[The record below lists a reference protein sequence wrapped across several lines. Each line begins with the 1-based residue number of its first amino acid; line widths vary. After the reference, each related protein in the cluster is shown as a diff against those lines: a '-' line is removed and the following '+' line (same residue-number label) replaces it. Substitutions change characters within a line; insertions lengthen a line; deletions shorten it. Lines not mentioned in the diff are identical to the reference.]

1 MIAKL
6 LKALNVSKTYCCF
19 TALFFCVLGFSNISM
34 TKRCEFLHLSNS
46 DGLSQNSVYRVLQ
59 DRKGFIWFSTENG
72 LNRYDGYRF
81 KVFSKDPSDPNS
93 LAGSFTWHLSE
104 DSKGRIWIGTF
115 GTGFSKMNPK
125 THRFVNYIDRSN
137 RNMRFQLNTIWA
149 ITETF
154 DDRFWLGTFGG
165 GMKLFDAKKG
175 KIIHRYTKH
184 SGKKNSL
191 PGNDVRSIL
200 AEKNGT
206 LWLGTF
212 DGGLA
217 HFNIK
222 NNVFKQFPKSPKRII
237 SLLKD
242 SLHQCIWI
250 ATDGNGLWK
259 FDLKTNHFSSCASF
273 AGKSVRALLPDPKN
287 KDKLWVGTWRDGLAH
302 YNFKKDKA
310 DFYLHDPLD
319 PTSISDNLI
328 ISLTIDRS
336 GLLWVGTFNGGV
348 NILNPLIN
356 RFRVFSHNGLEK
368 NGLSPNVVYGIAE
381 TDQFLW
387 TGTNG
392 GGLISWNRKN
402 NSYTDYTTTNP
413 DKNRRL
419 VSNVVYSLLKDGDS
433 ALWIGTGKGLQRL
446 DRKTGK
452 LNLFT
457 ENPKRKGSISLNQVV
472 SGLRDQKGRLW
483 FGTFGGGLNR
493 YDEKTGLFTHYK
505 NDPHHKNSLSDNTI
519 FCLFE
524 DSKFNFWVGTD
535 LEGLNLMDR
544 SKGTFKRMIHPQLGS
559 GQHIYSM
566 TEDRQKNLWVATT
579 SGLVRMTPHGNGDY
593 DITGFTL
600 KDGIPDLFISA
611 VVADPREGVW
621 ISSTKG
627 ISRIIPKKYPSGI
640 SVRNYGLEDGLPN
653 LEFMSSSSHQGQS
666 ETIYFGSTAGC
677 VGFRP
682 KELHNRT
689 TQPPIV
695 ITGLKIFNKSVE
707 LIPGKQ
713 RNPERV
719 VELGENYVI
728 GQDITSLKHLELNY
742 DQEMLFFEFAALD
755 YLFPK
760 SHKFAY
766 KMEGFDPK
774 WNYSGANPN
783 ATYTNLDPGEY
794 VFRVKGTNNDGIW
807 SRNEAKIHIVILPP
821 WWETWFFRI
830 SAALVLLLTGILIIR
845 KRIRSLQL
853 KNMRLEQKVA
863 ERTAEIN
870 QRNAELVQKT
880 NELSAT
886 NRKLV
891 QLERFKDQMTVMI
904 VHDLKNPLNGIVNL
918 SDKISVE
925 NNRSLIRNSARKM
938 LYLVMNILDIQRL
951 KDNKITLNLQT
962 VPLNKLLTEAID
974 YLHIASVNKNIRVV
988 LSPTENYDVSCDE
1001 ELISRVVINLL
1012 SNAIQYSPENSE
1024 VLIHSRFM
1032 NGKIEIAI
1040 RDNGSGMSEDIL
1052 HRLMEQES
1060 VSDVQNRMSTGIG
1073 LQYCFLVLA
1082 AHQTNLNIVSAPGK
1096 GTTVSFLLPAK
1107 GINPSEWIT
1116 DPEIVENKRTLTEK
1130 EKEIMKPFLDRLR
1143 VCEVY
1148 EGSRI
1153 LLILSEE
1160 IPDAPDWVND
1170 WKNDVRQAVFATNE
1184 LAYNQLIEQLYE

>member
-1 MIAKL
+1 MLVKP
-6 LKALNVSKTYCCF
+6 LKTLNVSKIYCCF
-19 TALFFCVLGFSNISM
+19 ITLFFSVLGFSNGSQI
-34 TKRCEFLHLSNS
+34 KRCEFLHLSNS

-59 DRKGFIWFSTENG
+59 DRKGFIWLSTENG
-72 LNRYDGYRF
+72 LNRYDGYYF
-81 KVFSKDPSDPNS
+81 KVFSKDPSNPNS

-115 GTGFSKMNPK
+115 GAGFSKMNPK

-137 RNMRFQLNTIWA
+137 KNMRFQLNTIWA
-149 ITETF
+149 ITETS
-154 DDRFWLGTFGG
+154 DDCFWLGTFGG

-175 KIIHRYTKH
+175 KIIRRYVRR
-184 SGKKNSL
+184 SEDKNGL

-200 AEKNGT
+200 AEKNET

-217 HFNIK
+217 GFNIK
-222 NNVFKQFPKSPKRII
+222 TGVFKQFPKSPKRII
-237 SLLKD
+237 CLLKD
-242 SLHQCIWI
+242 ALHHCIWI
-250 ATDGNGLWK
+250 GTDGNGLWK
-259 FDLKTNHFSSCASF
+259 FDLKTNRFSSCGAFS
-273 AGKSVRALLPDPKN
+273 GKSVRAFLPDPKN
-287 KDKLWVGTWRDGLAH
+287 KDKLWVGTWREGLAH
-302 YNFKKDKA
+302 YDFKKDKA
-310 DFYLHDPLD
+310 EFYLHDPLD
-319 PTSISDNLI
+319 PASISDNLI

-356 RFRVFSHNGLEK
+356 RFRVFRRNNLTNNGS
-368 NGLSPNVVYGIAE
+368 SPNVIYGIAE
-381 TDQFLW
+381 TGNVLW

-392 GGLISWNRKN
+392 GGLISWNRKK

-413 DKNRRL
+413 VKNRRI
-419 VSNVVYSLLKDGDS
+419 VNNVVFSLLKDGDS

-452 LNLFT
+452 LKLFA

-472 SGLRDQKGRLW
+472 SALRDKKGRLW
-483 FGTFGGGLNR
+483 FGTFGGGLNQ

-505 NDPHHKNSLSDNTI
+505 NEPHRKNSLSDNTI

-524 DSKFNFWVGTD
+524 DSKSNFWVGTD

-544 SKGTFKRMIHPQLGS
+544 SRGTFKRMIHPKLGS

-566 TEDRQKNLWVATT
+566 DEDRQKNLWVATT
-579 SGLVRMTPHGNGDY
+579 NGLVRMTPRGNGDY

-600 KDGIPDLFISA
+600 KDGIPDLYVSA
-611 VVADPREGVW
+611 VVADPNEGVW

-627 ISRIIPKKYPSGI
+627 ISRIIPKKHSTGI
-640 SVRNYGLEDGLPN
+640 FVRNYGLQDGLPN
-653 LEFMSSSSHQGQS
+653 LEFMSSSSHRGKSQ
-666 ETIYFGSTAGC
+666 TIYFGSADGC

-689 TQPPIV
+689 TQPVVV

-713 RNPERV
+713 RNPERI
-719 VELGENYVI
+719 VELGEDFVI
-728 GQDITSLKHLELNY
+728 GQDISSLKRLELNY

-766 KMEGFDPK
+766 KMEGFDSK
-774 WNYSGANPN
+774 WNYSGTNPN

-807 SRNEAKIHIVILPP
+807 SRHEAKIYLVIVPP
-821 WWETWFFRI
+821 WWETWLFRI
-830 SAALVLLLTGILIIR
+830 SAAFVLLLTGILIVR

-853 KNMRLEQKVA
+853 KNIRLEQKVA

-870 QRNAELVQKT
+870 KRNAELVQKT
-880 NELSAT
+880 DELSET

-891 QLERFKDQMTVMI
+891 QLERFKEQMTVMI

-918 SDKISVE
+918 ADKASVG

-951 KDNKITLNLQT
+951 KDNKITLNRRT
-962 VPLNKLLTEAID
+962 VLLNKLLSEAID
-974 YLHIASVNKNIRVV
+974 YLHIAAVNKNIRII
-988 LSPTENYDVSCDE
+988 LSPNENYEVSCDE

-1024 VLIHSRFM
+1024 VFIHTRFV
-1032 NGKIEIAI
+1032 NGEIEITI
-1040 RDNGSGMSEDIL
+1040 HDNGAGMSENTL
-1052 HRLMEQES
+1052 QRLMEQES
-1060 VSDVQNRMSTGIG
+1060 VSDAKNVMSTGIG

-1082 AHQTNLNIVSAPGK
+1082 AHQTNLHIVSAPGK
-1096 GTTVSFLLPAK
+1096 GTTVSFSLIAK
-1107 GINPSEWIT
+1107 GINTTEFMAASEAVKI
-1116 DPEIVENKRTLTEK
+1116 KRKLTGNEK
-1130 EKEIMKPFLDRLR
+1130 EAMKPFVERLR
-1143 VCEVY
+1143 NCEVY

-1153 LLILSEE
+1153 LAILNEE
-1160 IPDAPDWVND
+1160 ILGAPHWIND
-1170 WKNDVRQAVFATNE
+1170 WKNDIRQAVFATNE
-1184 LAYNQLIEQLYE
+1184 RAYNQLIDQLNE

>member
-1 MIAKL
+1 MIARP
-6 LKALNVSKTYCCF
+6 LKALNVSKIYCCF
-19 TALFFCVLGFSNISM
+19 TALFFYALGFSNDSQI
-34 TKRCEFLHLSNS
+34 KRCEFLHLSNS

-59 DRKGFIWFSTENG
+59 DRKGFIWLSTENG
-72 LNRYDGYRF
+72 LNRYDGYQF
-81 KVFSKDPSDPNS
+81 KVFSKDPSNPNS

-115 GTGFSKMNPK
+115 GAGFSKMNPK

-137 RNMRFQLNTIWA
+137 KNMRFQLNTIWA
-149 ITETF
+149 ITETS

-175 KIIHRYTKH
+175 KIIRRYTKR
-184 SGKKNSL
+184 SATKKGL

-200 AEKNGT
+200 AEKNGR

-217 HFNIK
+217 RFNIK
-222 NNVFKQFPKSPKRII
+222 TGVFKQFPKSPKRII
-237 SLLKD
+237 CLLKD

-250 ATDGNGLWK
+250 ATDGNGLWR
-259 FDLKTNHFSSCASF
+259 FDLKTNRFSSCAAFS
-273 AGKSVRALLPDPKN
+273 GKSVRALLPDPKN

-302 YNFKKDKA
+302 YDFKNDQA
-310 DFYLHDPLD
+310 EFYLHDPLD
-319 PTSISDNLI
+319 PASISDNLI

-348 NILNPLIN
+348 NILNPQIN
-356 RFRVFSHNGLEK
+356 RFRVFSRNNLTT
-368 NGLSPNVVYGIAE
+368 NGLSPNVIYGIAE
-381 TDQFLW
+381 TDHFLW

-402 NSYTDYTTTNP
+402 NSYTDYTTTNS
-413 DKNRRL
+413 DKNRRI

-452 LNLFT
+452 LKLFA
-457 ENPKRKGSISLNQVV
+457 ENPNRKGSISLNQVV
-472 SGLRDQKGRLW
+472 SGLRDKKGRLW

-505 NDPHHKNSLSDNTI
+505 NDPQRKNSLSDNTI

-579 SGLVRMTPHGNGDY
+579 NGLVRMIPSGNGNY

-600 KDGIPDLFISA
+600 KDGIPDLFVSA

-627 ISRIIPKKYPSGI
+627 ISRIIPKKHSTGI
-640 SVRNYGLEDGLPN
+640 SVRNYGLQDGLPN
-653 LEFMSSSSHQGQS
+653 LEFMSSSSHQGKSQ
-666 ETIYFGSTAGC
+666 TIYFGSAAGC

-682 KELHNRT
+682 KELHDRT
-689 TQPPIV
+689 AQPVIA
-695 ITGLKIFNKSVE
+695 ITGLKIFNKPVE

-713 RNPERV
+713 QNPERV
-719 VELGENYVI
+719 VELGENFVI
-728 GQDITSLKHLELNY
+728 GQDITSLKRLELNY
-742 DQEMLFFEFAALD
+742 NQEMLFFEFAALD
-755 YLFPK
+755 YLFPQ

-766 KMEGFDPK
+766 KMEGFDSK
-774 WNYSGANPN
+774 WNYSGTNPN

-794 VFRVKGTNNDGIW
+794 VFRVKGTNNDGVW
-807 SRNEAKIHIVILPP
+807 SRHEAKIQIVIFPP
-821 WWETWFFRI
+821 WWETWWFRI
-830 SAALVLLLTGILIIR
+830 SVAFILLLSGILIIR

-853 KNMRLEQKVA
+853 KNIRLEQKVA

-870 QRNAELVQKT
+870 KRNAELVQKT
-880 NELSAT
+880 DELSAT

-918 SDKISVE
+918 SDKISVG
-925 NNRSLIRNSARKM
+925 NNRSLIRDWPEDALPGDEYSR
-938 LYLVMNILDIQRL
+938 Y
-951 KDNKITLNLQT
+951 
-962 VPLNKLLTEAID
+962 
-974 YLHIASVNKNIRVV
+974 
-988 LSPTENYDVSCDE
+988 PTFE
-1001 ELISRVVINLL
+1001 
-1012 SNAIQYSPENSE
+1012 
-1024 VLIHSRFM
+1024 
-1032 NGKIEIAI
+1032 
-1040 RDNGSGMSEDIL
+1040 
-1052 HRLMEQES
+1052 
-1060 VSDVQNRMSTGIG
+1060 
-1073 LQYCFLVLA
+1073 
-1082 AHQTNLNIVSAPGK
+1082 
-1096 GTTVSFLLPAK
+1096 
-1107 GINPSEWIT
+1107 
-1116 DPEIVENKRTLTEK
+1116 
-1130 EKEIMKPFLDRLR
+1130 
-1143 VCEVY
+1143 
-1148 EGSRI
+1148 
-1153 LLILSEE
+1153 
-1160 IPDAPDWVND
+1160 
-1170 WKNDVRQAVFATNE
+1170 RQ
-1184 LAYNQLIEQLYE
+1184 